1 MGSFANYLELK
12 LLDHLF
18 GKNTYLSPTIRVALS
33 TADPGESGAG
43 LAEPVGNNYSRVLT
57 SENDWNDAVDG
68 LIDNAVAITF
78 PEASGSWGTIT
89 HFALMDA
96 AVAGNVLL
104 SGALTVSKAIGS
116 GDTLSFPIGN
126 LDISLD

>member
-1 MGSFANYLELK
+1 MGSFSDFLELK

-18 GKNTYLSPTIRVALS
+18 GKNTYLSPTISVALS
-33 TADPGESGAG
+33 TADPLDTGAG

-57 SENDWNDAVDG
+57 AEDDWHDAVAG
-68 LIDNAVAITF
+68 LIDNHTAITF

-96 AVAGNVLL
+96 NVAGNVLL
-104 SGALTVSKAIGS
+104 SGALTVPKPISS
-116 GDTLSFPIGN
+116 GDTLSFPAGN